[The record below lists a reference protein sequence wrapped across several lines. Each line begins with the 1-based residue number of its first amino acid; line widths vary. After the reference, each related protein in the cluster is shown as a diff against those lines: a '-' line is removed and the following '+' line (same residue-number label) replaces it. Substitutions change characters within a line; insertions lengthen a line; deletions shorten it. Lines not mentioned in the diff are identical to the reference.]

1 MSESL
6 ILSSPTNIDLIDK
19 KDKCKDCKFKYIEN
33 DPINGVGKQKCM
45 KHIIQNSDN
54 QSCSLTSS
62 QKQKYNHNDGDPP
75 PLELKG
81 DHNCN
86 NEPVECH
93 GCLFYDPTIYK
104 QDILIKDLWDEKE
117 NKLNY
122 NHLDTSGLE
131 SYLSNKDNL
140 NIDPIYSENS
150 NINSTCGPPIQP
162 NTNVFDINN
171 ILQTTPSKMMI
182 QIPNANDFNDFFK
195 SNKIEKNKGIDW
207 KKIKKNKAFEDFI
220 NEIKLNTSF
229 ALKNYGIQ
237 NIKYEHM
244 DESIKING
252 VIIEF
257 SNYGVD
263 LGEWYNHTSFLNNN
277 DLKKELPSD
286 LKSISLDQIHL
297 DTTGYLN
304 KIIPYGLF
312 NDKYDKKKMVKSQIY
327 DWLLKRN
334 MNIQLNKTKH
344 NFKLLNIFTFD
355 IIHDNDIEKCFNNL
369 MNTNDNDKE
378 FLEKIN
384 NLNDIYDL
392 GDSKNID
399 ILNYIE
405 RKINI
410 FLSLNNN
417 DIYNCLEKY
426 YQNKDICNIGLSL
439 NITKLLIN
447 FLNMES
453 KGNKDFDEK
462 IDLLTNRLSKYI
474 PKIMKK
480 NIDISEY
487 YENKKCNQ
495 ISNNTK
501 MLKNLYD
508 KLFNINYNINI
519 PDWGLQNMIQNI
531 SKNWIGQII
540 LLLVITYIF
549 TQILQLFKFNY
560 NINPSSQ

>member
-1 MSESL
+1 
-6 ILSSPTNIDLIDK
+6 
-19 KDKCKDCKFKYIEN
+19 
-33 DPINGVGKQKCM
+33 
-45 KHIIQNSDN
+45 
-54 QSCSLTSS
+54 
-62 QKQKYNHNDGDPP
+62 
-75 PLELKG
+75 
-81 DHNCN
+81 
-86 NEPVECH
+86 
-93 GCLFYDPTIYK
+93 
-104 QDILIKDLWDEKE
+104 
-117 NKLNY
+117 
-122 NHLDTSGLE
+122 
-131 SYLSNKDNL
+131 
-140 NIDPIYSENS
+140 
-150 NINSTCGPPIQP
+150 
-162 NTNVFDINN
+162 
-171 ILQTTPSKMMI
+171 
-182 QIPNANDFNDFFK
+182 
-195 SNKIEKNKGIDW
+195 
-207 KKIKKNKAFEDFI
+207 
-220 NEIKLNTSF
+220 
-229 ALKNYGIQ
+229 
-237 NIKYEHM
+237 
-244 DESIKING
+244 
-252 VIIEF
+252 
-257 SNYGVD
+257 
-263 LGEWYNHTSFLNNN
+263 
-277 DLKKELPSD
+277 
-286 LKSISLDQIHL
+286 
-297 DTTGYLN
+297 
-304 KIIPYGLF
+304 
-312 NDKYDKKKMVKSQIY
+312 
-327 DWLLKRN
+327 